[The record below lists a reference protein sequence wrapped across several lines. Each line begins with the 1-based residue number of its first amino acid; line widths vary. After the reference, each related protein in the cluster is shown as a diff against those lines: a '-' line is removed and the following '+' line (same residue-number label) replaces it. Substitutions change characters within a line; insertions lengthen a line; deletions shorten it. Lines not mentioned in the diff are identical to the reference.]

1 MYWKLGLLI
10 SKFNSREEVS
20 IRVSADT
27 PTEVRRI
34 KGDLLGDINAIS
46 NAPIIGVTIIKP
58 RNFII
63 LNS

>member
-10 SKFNSREEVS
+10 SKFNNRGEVS

-27 PTEVRRI
+27 PTEVRWI
-34 KGDLLGDINAIS
+34 KRDLLGDINAMN
-46 NAPIIGVTIIKP
+46 NAPILGVIIIKL